1 MSNTV
6 VQEQLEQCSRK
17 IIGTGCS
24 LPVKQVFNDAFTS
37 HLDTSDE
44 WIQKR
49 VGIASRHIASDNES
63 TVELA
68 YRASVSA
75 LKAANITSSE
85 LDVILVATVTP
96 DQPLPCAAVLLAQRL
111 GDCSKAFAFDIRA
124 ACSGFLVALS
134 TADGLLQTGGYRNA
148 LVVGAENLSKIMDW
162 SDRTTC
168 VLFGDGAGAV
178 VLQNTNNVDTSSCI
192 KSASIRTYA
201 EHSSLIER
209 SGGSFPQCTIPK
221 EIAYPAENQ
230 ESCYVKMNGKEVFR
244 TAIGAMVDSI
254 NSALTKAEHV
264 VDEVDWFVPHQSNK
278 RMIEAVCEKT
288 GLSIDKTVI
297 NIERVG
303 NTSAASIP
311 IALDEAV
318 RDGRIKS
325 GDLVLMTAVGS
336 GITCGS
342 MLVRW

>member
-6 VQEQLEQCSRK
+6 HMEKLELQSRV
-17 IIGTGCS
+17 IVGTGCA
-24 LPVKQVFNDAFTS
+24 LPSNQVFNDAFTP

-49 VGIASRHIASDNES
+49 VGIISRHIASENET

-68 YRASVSA
+68 YRASLAA
-75 LKAANITSSE
+75 LEAANISASD
-85 LDVILVATVTP
+85 LDVILLATVTP
-96 DQPLPCAAVLLAQRL
+96 DQSLPCAAVLLQQRL
-111 GDCSKAFAFDIRA
+111 GDCTKAFAFDIRA

-148 LVVGAENLSKIMDW
+148 LVVGAENLSRIMDW
-162 SDRTTC
+162 SDRSTC
-168 VLFGDGAGAV
+168 VLFGDGAGAI
-178 VLQNTNNVDTSSCI
+178 VLQNTDNAEAPSCVQ
-192 KSASIRTYA
+192 STSIRTYA

-209 SGGSFPQCTIPK
+209 PGGSYPECTIPQD
-221 EIAYPAENQ
+221 IAQPET
-230 ESCYVKMNGKEVFR
+230 SHKSSYVQMNGKEVFR
-244 TAIGAMVDSI
+244 TAIGAMSESI
-254 NSALTKAEHV
+254 NSALTKAKCKV
-264 VDEVDWFVPHQSNK
+264 SDVDWFVPHQSNK
-278 RMIEAVCEKT
+278 RMIEAVCDKT
-288 GLSIDKTVI
+288 GLSLEKTVL

-325 GDLVLMTAVGS
+325 GDLILMTAVGS

-342 MLVRW
+342 MLLRW